1 MAWCNTIASTELELS
16 NRKSQLIKVSLT
28 AERSLSQQ
36 ALLFSQEEKDQKN
49 NNNYTTQSL
58 SSDNHS
64 IVLSQDSESLFI
76 NVYLWGVKLWW
87 NRLVFPVIWTDIMSS
102 IWIIDISD
110 EKHIALVHMK
120 YLGGTFYKHF

>member
-1 MAWCNTIASTELELS
+1 MASTELELS

-49 NNNYTTQSL
+49 NNYTTQSL

-76 NVYLWGVKLWW
+76 NVYLWGVKL
-87 NRLVFPVIWTDIMSS
+87 
-102 IWIIDISD
+102 
-110 EKHIALVHMK
+110 
-120 YLGGTFYKHF
+120 

>member
-1 MAWCNTIASTELELS
+1 M
-16 NRKSQLIKVSLT
+16 T

-36 ALLFSQEEKDQKN
+36 ALLFSQEEKDQK

-76 NVYLWGVKLWW
+76 NVYLWGVKL
-87 NRLVFPVIWTDIMSS
+87 
-102 IWIIDISD
+102 
-110 EKHIALVHMK
+110 
-120 YLGGTFYKHF
+120 

>member
-1 MAWCNTIASTELELS
+1 MASTELELS

-76 NVYLWGVKLWW
+76 NVYLWGVKL
-87 NRLVFPVIWTDIMSS
+87 
-102 IWIIDISD
+102 
-110 EKHIALVHMK
+110 
-120 YLGGTFYKHF
+120 